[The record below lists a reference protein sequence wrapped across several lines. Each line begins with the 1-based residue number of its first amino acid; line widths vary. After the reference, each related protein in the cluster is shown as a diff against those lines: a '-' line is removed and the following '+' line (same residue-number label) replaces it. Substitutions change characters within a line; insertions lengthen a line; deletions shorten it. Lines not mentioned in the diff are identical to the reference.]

1 MSRAVIPPMS
11 ISMEGP
17 SSQQTLE
24 VLEKR
29 LEAAEHDTQDLIE
42 KLGTMGFGKNTRP
55 AERDVMDQREVI
67 SPYQA
72 QIVDVDILKDNYETL
87 VSRVCKTE
95 SVIQT
100 LKLNM
105 INLQGDRDLKMK
117 CSDEDYEQKY
127 DMLKETY
134 EQELGKMRR
143 KLNQVTEDLKTEHE
157 ARLKAKEE
165 IKQLKTELDNATVSK
180 ETICAATDELSSQ
193 KSKFQKRIN
202 ELREEIEREKSLR
215 HSLEESHN
223 TLLARIREME
233 SIVESESKEVKTL
246 SNDCGN
252 LRSDAVKV
260 REELRYEKSQRELY
274 ESQFTQTSQENEQ
287 LRKNYE
293 SAESDRKLLI
303 TEMQRLRTQY
313 EDLIKQLEQ
322 TQVIVDQQKSNN
334 TKLEQENEHLNK
346 ILSSASEE
354 KERIKSMH
362 ERELELMCAFDIV
375 QAEKKRVNEKQ
386 KFEEEALQSKLKVQE
401 LTSQNETL
409 KKKLAHSEKE
419 LQSLSKKYVAKDE
432 EYNMASEGLEKELSA
447 LKHKYSLVSKE
458 KLKLTKDKENLLEE
472 VSQTVDTM
480 QEEHSKLTN
489 EIHQLKSEL
498 ESQTKRRNALEQENA
513 SLLERVSQFDQQR
526 DSQSR
531 VEKVMKD
538 MMEQKNKLAYDNGR
552 LQTEVQELRGQ
563 VDILKISST
572 DAEQL
577 RAKNSSLQSR
587 YDLAQKEISDLKIN
601 VQRMENQLRTSQG
614 SMETRERDYTFA
626 ITTRD
631 EVLREKTG
639 LMEKLKEVEE
649 REKKKVSNLQKNLDD
664 AKAVNKEIAAT
675 LEAVMSSHSQLQSVV
690 EGLQVD
696 LGKKD
701 SQMAHL
707 KSENYEINKEQE
719 EWKREMRKF
728 EERMEALRGDLKK
741 ERDKSQR
748 KNLKDIGEIK
758 KQNDNLQTRNM
769 ELVKAN
775 TDLRHKQSDSDN
787 LIQNLKDK
795 VSEQKK
801 RIEYLNRSKK
811 DLEENSERMKMMRE
825 EIEEL
830 EKLRDE
836 YIHRN
841 AEQGEMINSFMIQ
854 IGSLQDE
861 LKQLAQAQLRTNDL
875 VKQRDKA
882 LEKEKILKDEL
893 KKKYKN
899 SSDADNGQHKHK
911 SKVVDSRRHQEEVEK
926 MRRET
931 EDRLRRAQN
940 ESIEVSGHLQDAHEW
955 FKSKFDKLQQE
966 ILDSRKTQNV
976 LESENQEHKRQLE
989 SERWRAHA
997 AAEKARDMI
1006 KACQSE
1012 KKQKNGTSRQTI
1024 NQLANYA
1031 EIADTDT
1038 KHQLLKLQAELEQ
1051 ERDHAKYLEM
1061 KHQKYKEAS
1070 ARQLEQLLTEFHH

>member
-362 ERELELMCAFDIV
+362 ERELE
-375 QAEKKRVNEKQ
+375 AEKKRVNEKQ

-631 EVLREKTG
+631 EVLREKSG

-649 REKKKVSNLQKNLDD
+649 REKKKVSSLQKNLDD

-707 KSENYEINKEQE
+707 KSEKNKEQE

-893 KKKYKN
+893 KKKYK
-899 SSDADNGQHKHK
+899 
-911 SKVVDSRRHQEEVEK
+911 DSRRHQEEVEK

-1006 KACQSE
+1006 K
-1012 KKQKNGTSRQTI
+1012 TSRQTI

>member
-362 ERELELMCAFDIV
+362 ERELE
-375 QAEKKRVNEKQ
+375 AEKKRVNEKQ

-649 REKKKVSNLQKNLDD
+649 REKKKVSSLQKNLDD

-707 KSENYEINKEQE
+707 KSEKNKEQE

-893 KKKYKN
+893 KKKYK
-899 SSDADNGQHKHK
+899 
-911 SKVVDSRRHQEEVEK
+911 DSRRHQEEVEK

-1006 KACQSE
+1006 K
-1012 KKQKNGTSRQTI
+1012 TSRQTI

>member
-134 EQELGKMRR
+134 EQELGKLRR

-362 ERELELMCAFDIV
+362 ERELE
-375 QAEKKRVNEKQ
+375 AEKKRVNEKQ

-631 EVLREKTG
+631 EVLREKSG

-649 REKKKVSNLQKNLDD
+649 REKKKVSSLQKNLDD

-707 KSENYEINKEQE
+707 KSEKNKEQE

-861 LKQLAQAQLRTNDL
+861 LKQLAQAQLRTSDL

-882 LEKEKILKDEL
+882 LEKEKMLKDEL
-893 KKKYKN
+893 KKKYK
-899 SSDADNGQHKHK
+899 
-911 SKVVDSRRHQEEVEK
+911 DSRRHQEEVEK

-1006 KACQSE
+1006 K
-1012 KKQKNGTSRQTI
+1012 TSRQTI

>member
-17 SSQQTLE
+17 SSQQTME

-29 LEAAEHDTQDLIE
+29 LEAAEHDTQDLID
-42 KLGTMGFGKNTRP
+42 KLGTMGFGKNSRP

-72 QIVDVDILKDNYETL
+72 KIVDVDILKDNYETL

-105 INLQGDRDLKMK
+105 INLQGNRDLKMK
-117 CSDEDYEQKY
+117 NSDDYEQKY

-134 EQELGKMRR
+134 EQELGKLRR
-143 KLNQVTEDLKTEHE
+143 KLNQVTDDLKTEHE

-165 IKQLKTELDNATVSK
+165 IKELKTELENATVSK

-193 KSKFQKRIN
+193 KSKFQKRIS
-202 ELREEIEREKSLR
+202 ELREENEREKSLR

-246 SNDCGN
+246 SNDCSN
-252 LRSDAVKV
+252 LRNDAVKV
-260 REELRYEKSQRELY
+260 REELRKEKSQREIY
-274 ESQFTQTSQENEQ
+274 ETQFKQTSQENEQ
-287 LRKNYE
+287 LRKNYD

-334 TKLEQENEHLNK
+334 IKLEQENEHLNK

-354 KERIKSMH
+354 KDRIKSMH
-362 ERELELMCAFDIV
+362 ERELE
-375 QAEKKRVNEKQ
+375 AEKKRVNEKQ

-409 KKKLAHSEKE
+409 KKKVAHIEKE
-419 LQSLSKKYVAKDE
+419 FQSLNKKYVAKDE
-432 EYNMASEGLEKELSA
+432 EYSMASEGLEKELCS
-447 LKHKYSLVSKE
+447 LKHKYSVLSKE
-458 KLKLTKDKENLLEE
+458 KLKLTKDKESLLEE

-480 QEEHSKLTN
+480 QEEHKKLTN
-489 EIHQLKSEL
+489 EIQQLKSEL
-498 ESQTKRRNALEQENA
+498 ESQTKRRSALEQENA
-513 SLLERVSQFDQQR
+513 TLLERVSQFDQQR
-526 DSQSR
+526 DSQGR

-587 YDLAQKEISDLKIN
+587 YDFAQKEISDLKIS
-601 VQRMENQLRTSQG
+601 VQRLENQLRSSQG

-631 EVLREKTG
+631 EVLREKSQ
-639 LMEKLKEVEE
+639 LMEKLKDIEE
-649 REKKKVSNLQKNLDD
+649 REKKKVSSLQKNLDD

-701 SQMAHL
+701 SQIALL
-707 KSENYEINKEQE
+707 KSEKNKEQE
-719 EWKREMRKF
+719 EWKQEMKKF
-728 EERMEALRGDLKK
+728 EGRMEVLRGDLKK
-741 ERDKSQR
+741 EREKSQK
-748 KNLKDIGEIK
+748 KNIKDIAEIK

-775 TDLRHKQSDSDN
+775 TELRHKQSDTEN
-787 LIQNLKDK
+787 LVQNLKDK

-811 DLEENSERMKMMRE
+811 DMEENSDRIKRMRE

-841 AEQGEMINSFMIQ
+841 AEQGEMINSFMTQ

-861 LKQLAQAQLRTNDL
+861 LKHLAQAQLRTNDL
-875 VKQRDKA
+875 VKQRDEA
-882 LEKEKILKDEL
+882 LEKERILKDQL
-893 KKKYKN
+893 RKKYKN
-899 SSDADNGQHKHK
+899 STDTDNGQHNRK
-911 SKVVDSRRHQEEVEK
+911 SKDSRRHQEEVEK

-931 EDRLRRAQN
+931 EERLRRAQN
-940 ESIEVSGHLQDAHEW
+940 ESLEVSGHLQDAHEW
-955 FKSKFDKLQQE
+955 FKSKFDQLQQE
-966 ILDSRKTQNV
+966 ILDSRKTQNI
-976 LESENQEHKRQLE
+976 LENENQEQKKQLE
-989 SERWRAHA
+989 TERWKAHA

-1006 KACQSE
+1006 KAYQSG

-1024 NQLANYA
+1024 SQLANYA

-1051 ERDHAKYLEM
+1051 ERDHAQYLEM

-1070 ARQLEQLLTEFHH
+1070 ARQLEQLLKEFHH

>member
-134 EQELGKMRR
+134 EQELGKLRR

-362 ERELELMCAFDIV
+362 ERELE
-375 QAEKKRVNEKQ
+375 AEKKRVNEKQ

-631 EVLREKTG
+631 EVLREKSG

-649 REKKKVSNLQKNLDD
+649 REKKKVSSLQKNLDD

-707 KSENYEINKEQE
+707 KSEKNKEQE

-861 LKQLAQAQLRTNDL
+861 LKQLAQAQLRTSDL

-893 KKKYKN
+893 KKKYK
-899 SSDADNGQHKHK
+899 
-911 SKVVDSRRHQEEVEK
+911 DSRRHQEEVEK

-1006 KACQSE
+1006 K
-1012 KKQKNGTSRQTI
+1012 TSRQTI